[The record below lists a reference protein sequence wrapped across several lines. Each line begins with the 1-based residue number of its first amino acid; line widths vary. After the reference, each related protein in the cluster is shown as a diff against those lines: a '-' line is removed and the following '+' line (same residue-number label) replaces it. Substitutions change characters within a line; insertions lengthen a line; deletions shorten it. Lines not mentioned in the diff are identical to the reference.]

1 MQLEEKKKKKA
12 AESESNLL
20 RSVQC
25 CTSFFPLIYGKVPF
39 SLPFSWR
46 IFILMFFKRADAQ
59 EREKG
64 KKEKERIE
72 SSAKKI

>member
-1 MQLEEKKKKKA
+1 MQLEEKKKKKKKKK

-20 RSVQC
+20 RSVQCC

-46 IFILMFFKRADAQ
+46 IFILMFFKRG
-59 EREKG
+59 RRTGKG
-64 KKEKERIE
+64 EN
-72 SSAKKI
+72 